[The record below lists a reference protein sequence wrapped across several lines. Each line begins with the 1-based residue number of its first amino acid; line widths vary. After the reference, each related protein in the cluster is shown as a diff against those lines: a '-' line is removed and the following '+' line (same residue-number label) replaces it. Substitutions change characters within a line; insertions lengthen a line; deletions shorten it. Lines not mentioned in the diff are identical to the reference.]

1 MNWIDIVFVVVLVF
15 GAIIGLRTGLIGA
28 AVMAVALVIGWYL
41 AGLISPGVGGLF
53 ESVQTV
59 KTIITTTLYVL
70 LMAIALAFAENVAKW
85 VKRLSAIATLGL
97 SSFADRLGGAILG
110 LVIGFILASALLLA
124 LVRATYDTE
133 VPSEGVAGAAVAR
146 IPNVVDTRAAVED
159 AVANSA
165 VGPIVIRVYTH
176 LPGNALGLVPDDFM
190 VSLETL
196 EDRIE
201 EQQ

>member
-1 MNWIDIVFVVVLVF
+1 MNWIDIGFVVVLVF

-28 AVMAVALVIGWYL
+28 AVIAVALVIGWYL
-41 AGLISPGVGGLF
+41 SGLISPAVGDLF
-53 ESVQTV
+53 EGARTV
-59 KTIITTTLYVL
+59 KTIITTLLYVL
-70 LMAIALAFAENVAKW
+70 LMSIALAIAENFAKW
-85 VKRLSAIATLGL
+85 VKRLSAVATLGL

-133 VPSEGVAGAAVAR
+133 LPSEGAAGAAIAR
-146 IPNVVDTRAAVED
+146 IPNVVDTRVAVED
-159 AVANSA
+159 AVADSA
-165 VGPIVIRVYTH
+165 VAPTVIRVYTH

-201 EQQ
+201 AR

>member
-28 AVMAVALVIGWYL
+28 AVIAVALVIGWYL
-41 AGLISPGVGGLF
+41 AGLISPAVGDLF
-53 ESVQTV
+53 EGARTV
-59 KTIITTTLYVL
+59 KTIITTLLYVL
-70 LMAIALAFAENVAKW
+70 LMSIALAIAENVAKW
-85 VKRLSAIATLGL
+85 VKRLSAVATFGL

-146 IPNVVDTRAAVED
+146 IPNVVDTRIAVED
-159 AVANSA
+159 AVADSA
-165 VGPIVIRVYTH
+165 IAPTVIRVYTH

-201 EQQ
+201 AR